1 MTYRVVYLDHVARMS
16 GGEIALARVLPSLA
30 GVIDPHVILGEDGP
44 LVDRLRQSGISVEVI
59 PMLAAG
65 RDARKDTV
73 RPVGVGAASLA
84 ASAHY
89 VERIRRRLRALR
101 PDLVHT
107 NSLKAALY
115 GGLAGRLAG
124 IPVVWHIRDRIAPDY
139 LPVAAVRLVRTA
151 ARLLPT
157 ALIANS
163 RSTLAT
169 LPDRTGRA
177 RVPNTV
183 VYDSVGD
190 ALPAARHG
198 DRPFR
203 VGTIGRLASWK
214 GQAVF
219 LDSFARAFPDDEC
232 EAWVVGSA
240 MFGEDEYAASLHA
253 QAGRLGVVDRVKFR
267 GFRDDVWKELSE
279 IDALVHCSL
288 TPEPFGQVVVEG
300 MAAGVPVIAANAGG
314 PSEII
319 THNVDGLLISPGD
332 VRSLAM
338 AMRSLHDDASLRTS
352 LANRGLATAAKYTP
366 ERTARELKGVYDKVI
381 KPSS

>member
-1 MTYRVVYLDHVARMS
+1 MTYRVVYLDHVARLS
-16 GGEIALARVLPSLA
+16 GAEIALARVLPSLA
-30 GVIDPHVILGEDGP
+30 DVIDPHVILGEDGP
-44 LVDRLRQSGISVEVI
+44 LVDRLREGGISVEVI
-59 PMLAAG
+59 PMAAAG
-65 RDARKDTV
+65 RDMRKDTV
-73 RPVGVGAASLA
+73 RPVGLGATSLA

-89 VERIRRRLRALR
+89 VERIRRRLRELR
-101 PDLVHT
+101 PDLIHT

-124 IPVVWHIRDRIAPDY
+124 IPVIWHIRDRIAPDY
-139 LPVAAVRLVRTA
+139 LPIAAVRLVRVA
-151 ARLLPT
+151 ARVLPS
-157 ALIANS
+157 ALVANS

-169 LPDRTGRA
+169 LPDRIGRA
-177 RVPNTV
+177 SVPNTV

-190 ALPAARHG
+190 ARPGHRTQ

-214 GQAVF
+214 GQDVF

-240 MFGEDEYAASLHA
+240 MFGEDDYAASLRA
-253 QAGRLGVVDRVKFR
+253 QVGRLGVEDRVKFR

-300 MAAGVPVIAANAGG
+300 MAAGVPVIAADAGG
-314 PSEII
+314 PSEIV

-332 VRSLAM
+332 VRSLAT
-338 AMRSLHDDASLRTS
+338 AMRSLHDDASLRS
-352 LANRGLATAAKYTP
+352 ALASRGRATAAKYTP
-366 ERTARELKGVYDKVI
+366 DRTARELNAVYQKVI
-381 KPSS
+381 DHGR